1 VTLTGKEKRKFRAL
15 GNRLKPEVWIGK
27 EGVSAGTVH
36 TVLNSFHTKE
46 LVKVK
51 ILDNCETEKKI
62 VAQQLTE
69 STEAELI
76 QLIGNTI
83 LLFKRLPEGSS

>member
-1 VTLTGKEKRKFRAL
+1 MTLTGKEKRKYRAL

-27 EGVSAGTVH
+27 EGVSEGTVH

-46 LVKVK
+46 LVKIK
-51 ILDNCETEKKI
+51 ILDNCETDKKI
-62 VAQQLTE
+62 VARQLTE
-69 STEAELI
+69 LTEAELV

-83 LLFKRLPEGSS
+83 LLFKPLPEESA